1 MATDVDVFLRR
12 LAQELRPRAHQ
23 SADMLLRRM
32 RGELPELWEYEEL
45 ASLALEETAAHVT
58 AFLDVLE
65 NGLDVTLSETPPTA
79 VEVAR
84 GFARS
89 GVPVSMLLRAYR
101 LGHVG
106 LLQLAQETA
115 ARLTDDWELI
125 NAAWMRLMSMG
136 FEYVDRGSEQ
146 VVAAYQKERD
156 LLLQRRLMLT
166 NEASTRIGTTLD
178 TARTCQELADV
189 GTEDFADLVTVDL
202 LDSVLRDETAYPSPD
217 APVLCRIAQQ
227 SVLEG
232 CPDSAVATGA
242 RHTYPEGSH
251 PARALADRQS
261 LLHRITASDVPAWLA
276 PSEDERHALRVHGFH
291 SALLVPLHAR
301 GHTLGLAE
309 FFRHRTA
316 APFDDDDLLLAQE
329 IASRAAVY
337 IDNARRYTHERSTAL
352 TLQRSLLPQRAV
364 EQSAVETASRYLPSG
379 SRAGVGG
386 DWYDVIPLSGARV
399 ALVVGDVVGRGLH
412 AAATMGRLRT
422 AVRAFADIDLMPD
435 ELLTH
440 LDDVVIRLQREEAQ
454 EAGETSAT
462 CLYAVYDPVSRLC
475 SLASAGHVLPAVVT
489 PPAAGA
495 DAVDSRAVDFP
506 DMPIGPPLG
515 LGGLPFETTQFELPE
530 GSLLAL
536 YTDGLI
542 ASRTRDVDT
551 ARTLLCDILAE
562 ASASASA
569 KSAVSPESPE
579 SPDEICDR
587 VLAALLPSHP
597 SDDVALL
604 VARTRALDPGQV
616 ATLDIPSDAAAVAEA
631 RGFASEKLTGWG
643 LEELSFVTELVVSE
657 LVTNAIRYGKG
668 PIQLRLILQST
679 LTCEVSDA
687 SSTAPHLRRART
699 FDEGGRGLLLVA
711 QLTERWGARHNREG
725 KVIWAEQALPAK
737 ESAASL
743 V

>member
-12 LAQELRPRAHQ
+12 LAQELRPRANQ
-23 SADMLLRRM
+23 SADVLLRRI
-32 RGELPELWEYEEL
+32 RSELPELWEYEDV
-45 ASLALEETAAHVT
+45 ASVALEETTGHVT
-58 AFLDVLE
+58 MFLDVLE
-65 NGLDVTLSETPPTA
+65 NGLDVARARTPSA
-79 VEVAR
+79 ALEVAGR
-84 GFARS
+84 FARS
-89 GVPVSMLLRAYR
+89 GVPVSKLLRAYR
-101 LGHVG
+101 LGHVA

-115 ARLTDDWELI
+115 TRLTDDWELI
-125 NAAWMRLMSMG
+125 NAAWTRLMSMG
-136 FEYVDRGSEQ
+136 FEYVDQGSEQ
-146 VVAAYQKERD
+146 VVAAYQAEHDR
-156 LLLQRRLMLT
+156 LLQRRLILT

-189 GTEDFADLVTVDL
+189 GTEGFADLVAVDL
-202 LDSVLRDETAYPSPD
+202 LDSVLRDESAYPSPD
-217 APVLCRIAQQ
+217 APVLCRIAQR
-227 SVLEG
+227 SVLDG
-232 CPDSAVATGA
+232 CPDSAVATGD
-242 RHTYPEGSH
+242 RHTYPPGSH

-261 LLHRITASDVPAWLA
+261 LLHRIAASDVPVWLA
-276 PSEDERHALRVHGFH
+276 PSEDQRDALRVHGFH
-291 SALLVPLHAR
+291 SVLLVPLHAR

-309 FFRHRTA
+309 FFRHRTV

-489 PPAAGA
+489 PPTSGA
-495 DAVDSRAVDFP
+495 EAPASRAVAFP

-551 ARTLLCDILAE
+551 ARTMLCDILAE
-562 ASASASA
+562 ASESAS
-569 KSAVSPESPE
+569 KSAESVESPE

-616 ATLDIPSDAAAVAEA
+616 ATLDIPPDPAAVAEA
-631 RGFASEKLTGWG
+631 RGFAAEKLTAWG
-643 LEELSFVTELVVSE
+643 LDELSFVTELVVSE

-668 PIQLRLILQST
+668 PVKLRLILQST

-737 ESAASL
+737 ESTGDL